1 MSHLET
7 ALEAAHAESDSVA
20 VSRVGSEDSSAELA
34 SGLYVGRVRHR
45 RLEPVRNEFTY
56 SGFWLYLDLDEL
68 DEVFRGRW
76 LWSGRRSALMRFR
89 REDHLLFPCLL
100 YTSPSPRDV
109 KRSRMPSSA

>member
-7 ALEAAHAESDSVA
+7 APEAGHAESGSVA
-20 VSRVGSEDSSAELA
+20 DSRVSSEEASDSLV

-45 RLEPVRNEFTY
+45 RFEPVRNDFTY

-76 LWSGRRSALMRFR
+76 LWSTRRSALMRFR
-89 REDHLLFPCLL
+89 REDHLLFPDDIAGL
-100 YTSPSPRDV
+100 
-109 KRSRMPSSA
+109 